1 MFGFFKGLKS
11 KYRKRSP
18 WILHYNTGSCN
29 GCDIE
34 IFACLGPKYDIERFG
49 MLNKGNPKQADIL
62 LVTGPVTKRARA
74 RLLRLYM
81 QMPEPKVVVA
91 VGACACTGGVFRHMY
106 NVENG
111 IDRYIPVDV
120 YVPGCAARPEKII
133 EGIQKAIEIWEKK
146 TKEVVEVPKI
156 LEGEIPKDKPIDRRS
171 IISKLVARFTERI
184 ELPEEG

>member
-1 MFGFFKGLKS
+1 MFKFFKRF
-11 KYRKRSP
+11 RKKSP

-34 IFACLGPKYDIERFG
+34 IYACLAPKYDIERFG

-74 RLLRLYM
+74 RLLRIYM

-111 IDRYIPVDV
+111 VDRYIPVDV
-120 YVPGCAARPEKII
+120 YIPGCAARPENII
-133 EGIQKAIEIWEKK
+133 AGIEKAIEIWEQKSRDRLELPKVCTK
-146 TKEVVEVPKI
+146 TLDGKQ
-156 LEGEIPKDKPIDRRS
+156 PIDRRQ
-171 IISKLVARFTERI
+171 IVEELVGKYTEKLN
-184 ELPEEG
+184 PEELL